1 MKRRKITILITIF
14 TIFVLAVT
22 GCSSKNQ
29 EVNTETSEPQAE
41 LENETITIEH
51 SLGEAM
57 VKKNPKNIIV
67 FDYATLDTLDKMGV
81 EIKGLPKSNIPT
93 FLEQFN
99 DDKYEDVGTL
109 FEPNFEKIFELEPDV
124 IFVSGRQAEVYD
136 ELAKIAPTIYL
147 EVDGANYL
155 DSVTKNLNIL
165 GDIFDKKDFVE
176 KELAELNKEVEEI
189 NTKVK
194 EIGGNAL
201 VVLANDGAISA
212 YGEGSRFGIVH
223 KEFGFEPVDK
233 NIEVSKHG
241 QNITFEYIL
250 EKNPDYIFVIDRAA
264 TTGGSVSAEQ
274 VFDNEIVKQTN
285 AYKNDKIIYLSS
297 QVWYVASGG
306 LGGTKIMIEDIQ
318 TGLGK
323 QEF

>member
-1 MKRRKITILITIF
+1 MLGGFILYT
-14 TIFVLAVT
+14 V
-22 GCSSKNQ
+22 
-29 EVNTETSEPQAE
+29 
-41 LENETITIEH
+41 
-51 SLGEAM
+51 
-57 VKKNPKNIIV
+57 
-67 FDYATLDTLDKMGV
+67 
-81 EIKGLPKSNIPT
+81 
-93 FLEQFN
+93 
-99 DDKYEDVGTL
+99 
-109 FEPNFEKIFELEPDV
+109 
-124 IFVSGRQAEVYD
+124 
-136 ELAKIAPTIYL
+136 YL

-250 EKNPDYIFVIDRAA
+250 EKNPDFILVVDRAA

-274 VFDNEIVKQTN
+274 IFDNEIIKQTN
-285 AYKNDKIIYLSS
+285 AYKDDKIIYLSS

-323 QEF
+323 